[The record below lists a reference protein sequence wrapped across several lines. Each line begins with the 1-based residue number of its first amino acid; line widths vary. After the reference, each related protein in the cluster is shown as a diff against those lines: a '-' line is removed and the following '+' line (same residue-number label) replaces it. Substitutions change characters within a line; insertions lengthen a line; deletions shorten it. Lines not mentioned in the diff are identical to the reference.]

1 MSIHQTTAS
10 AVPPVRAYKNLG
22 FQGGPGLYSL
32 RNLFGMIVGEQNS
45 GKSYLFQSCPDAFII
60 NLDLSS
66 TVSPH
71 AKCVVW
77 PGIGADGR
85 PIDVDGKPLIMTW
98 DHVEAKIKQL
108 CDMAKNGDERP
119 SMVVIDTMIPMLRLL
134 KPWVARQMGKELFE
148 QAHGPAA
155 WERLYDTVID
165 VAHRLR
171 SHGYGVWLL
180 AHLSRDWVEIGEGSK
195 VEEHYLSLPPGLRE
209 RLSKVVEIIAPM
221 RSEVRET
228 TIVEPTVVTVAGKQV
243 TQNRTVSKQ
252 TITRTIAFRDP
263 RYLRLIRT
271 RTLKPMPD
279 IDVTGAAEPW
289 VLFEEAY
296 KTANTP

>member
-1 MSIHQTTAS
+1 
-10 AVPPVRAYKNLG
+10 
-22 FQGGPGLYSL
+22 
-32 RNLFGMIVGEQNS
+32 
-45 GKSYLFQSCPDAFII
+45 
-60 NLDLSS
+60 
-66 TVSPH
+66 
-71 AKCVVW
+71 
-77 PGIGADGR
+77 
-85 PIDVDGKPLIMTW
+85 
-98 DHVEAKIKQL
+98 
-108 CDMAKNGDERP
+108 
-119 SMVVIDTMIPMLRLL
+119 
-134 KPWVARQMGKELFE
+134 
-148 QAHGPAA
+148 
-155 WERLYDTVID
+155 
-165 VAHRLR
+165 
-171 SHGYGVWLL
+171 
-180 AHLSRDWVEIGEGSK
+180 
-195 VEEHYLSLPPGLRE
+195 
-209 RLSKVVEIIAPM
+209 VVEIIAPM

>member
-1 MSIHQTTAS
+1 MSIHQTTS
-10 AVPPVRAYKNLG
+10 SGMQPVRAYKGLG
-22 FQGGPGLYSL
+22 FQGGPGQYSL
-32 RNLFGMIVGEQNS
+32 RNLFGMVVGEQNS
-45 GKSYLFQSCPDAFII
+45 GKSYLFQSCPDAFVI

-71 AKCVVW
+71 AKCAVW
-77 PGIGADGR
+77 PGIGPDGR
-85 PIDVDGKPLIMTW
+85 PMDVDGKPLILTW

-108 CDMAKNGDERP
+108 CDMAKAGDERP
-119 SMVVIDTMIPMLRLL
+119 SMVVIDTMIPMIRLL
-134 KPWVARQMGKELFE
+134 KPWVAKQMGRELFE

-155 WERLYDTVID
+155 WEKLYDTVID

-180 AHLSRDWVEIGEGSK
+180 AHLSRDWVEIGEGAK

-221 RSEVRET
+221 RSESKET
-228 TIVEPTVVTVAGKQV
+228 PVTEERTINAGGKTVVQK
-243 TQNRTVSKQ
+243 VSSMRPS
-252 TITRTIAFRDP
+252 IVRTISFRDP
-263 RYLRLIRT
+263 RYIRLIRT

-279 IDVTGAAEPW
+279 IDVTGAADPW
-289 VLFEEAY
+289 GLFEEAY